1 MILWILSMLMA
12 FRICAK
18 MTERV
23 CTYANHRNLV
33 IAGPPGCGKTTLVE
47 IFIKEYFGQEGVDGG
62 GKVLR

>member
-1 MILWILSMLMA
+1 MLIA
-12 FRICAK
+12 IRVSAK

-23 CTYANHRNLV
+23 CTCANYRNLV

-47 IFIKEYFGQEGVDGG
+47 IFIKEYSGQEGEDGG